1 MCRRRFCTSSIP
13 TSFLYPND
21 NVATSLGAGKQP
33 SSPLV
38 TRLTPPRTDLV
49 PLATTARVL
58 LGRVLLT
65 SLGRVGVGGI
75 GLAPA
80 LHRVSFAGFGVL
92 ALGCCF
98 LTLRGRSVSA
108 GTALIAASAV
118 ALLRSIGVLHAVLLL
133 LLLRGSAVVH
143 RGTARGRAIA
153 AAATTTVAAAA
164 TAAAAA
170 ARASVRGFVDTD
182 STSVK
187 PDNSVKNWVQQSPAR
202 RGLFTQR
209 CSCC

>member
-1 MCRRRFCTSSIP
+1 MCRRRFCTSSIT

-38 TRLTPPRTDLV
+38 TRLTPPRTDSV
-49 PLATTARVL
+49 PLATTARML

-98 LTLRGRSVSA
+98 LTLRSVSA

-187 PDNSVKNWVQQSPAR
+187 PDNSVKNWVQQSPAGR
-202 RGLFTQR
+202 RLFTQR

>member
-1 MCRRRFCTSSIP
+1 MCRRRFCTSSIT

-98 LTLRGRSVSA
+98 LTLRGSVSA

-187 PDNSVKNWVQQSPAR
+187 PDNSVKNWVQQSPAG